1 MLTDTTVNSVP
12 RFENAWMQRSKFPY
26 TARSSAKIIRHAVS
40 IDERRAKFRSDLI
53 SETKMSNK
61 REHHHHH
68 HRGRH
73 AEKATTNGHGPN
85 SDGQGK
91 VQNRTPDR
99 FRRPSKFHSPILSI
113 IVGVDLYLDAL
124 KKYPSASAL
133 PKLENN
139 NSRFGF
145 LVSYHKWVGVS
156 TCKKPRQVI
165 RCFKAKLTK
174 TNSYRSSSSGNR

>member
-1 MLTDTTVNSVP
+1 MRTISSSTPMLTDATVNSVP

-53 SETKMSNK
+53 SENKMSNK

-68 HRGRH
+68 HHHHRGRH
-73 AEKATTNGHGPN
+73 TEKATTNGHGPN
-85 SDGQGK
+85 SDGQAR

-99 FRRPSKFHSPILSI
+99 FRRPSKFHSLMLSI

-124 KKYPSASAL
+124 KNIPLPLLFPSL
-133 PKLENN
+133 RITILGL
-139 NSRFGF
+139 GF
-145 LVSYHKWVGVS
+145 
-156 TCKKPRQVI
+156 
-165 RCFKAKLTK
+165 
-174 TNSYRSSSSGNR
+174 

>member
-124 KKYPSASAL
+124 KNIPLPLLFPSL
-133 PKLENN
+133 RITILGL
-139 NSRFGF
+139 GF
-145 LVSYHKWVGVS
+145 
-156 TCKKPRQVI
+156 
-165 RCFKAKLTK
+165 
-174 TNSYRSSSSGNR
+174 